1 MLAAIHTHPSTPHK
15 SDHIDQALHKTK
27 TDLAAVA
34 IMSPAFNGIKI
45 TWPITQKEDPFLCN
59 KLFLINKHLR
69 STKSFS
75 ELNRWS
81 FHRIPKTKERIRE
94 KPEPSDSSRIE

>member
-59 KLFLINKHLR
+59 KSATNEQLKVRKILQTGK
-69 STKSFS
+69 
-75 ELNRWS
+75 
-81 FHRIPKTKERIRE
+81 
-94 KPEPSDSSRIE
+94 